1 MSEAL
6 SNEQHQPEPRQ
17 YTPAPNRRYAEEDR
31 AWSQLYAAIGQ
42 TSTAEEV
49 VKQLDADLQS
59 KRTHL
64 ALYIRAKTT
73 LREQKVADA
82 RIERTGAFVRHAL
95 DFMILGP
102 LRLLRAALSLGASV
116 AVEAMP
122 PVRREPAKAR
132 TSVLRSDPDFAPAKG
147 RFASG
152 VDVPGAVASEAGES
166 RSAKAA

>member
-6 SNEQHQPEPRQ
+6 SNEQHPQPQQ
-17 YTPAPNRRYAEEDR
+17 YTPAPNRRYADEDR

-49 VKQLDADLQS
+49 VKQLDADPQS
-59 KRTHL
+59 KRAHV

-73 LREQKVADA
+73 LREQKAADA

-95 DFMILGP
+95 AVMVLRP
-102 LRLLRAALSLGASV
+102 LRLLRAALSFGASV

-132 TSVLRSDPDFAPAKG
+132 TSVLRGDPAFAHAKG

-152 VDVPGAVASEAGES
+152 ADAPSSASGENGES